1 MLINQVKVMCLELA
15 VDSVKNDMDVKTKD
29 ILSRADKFY
38 SYIEMQ
44 EEPTEA
50 SVHNFDVV
58 Q

>member
-1 MLINQVKVMCLELA
+1 MCLELA
-15 VDSVKNDMDVKTKD
+15 VDSVKGDMDVKTKE
-29 ILSRADKFY
+29 ILTRADKFY

-58 Q
+58 R